1 MGSAKRLAAALPLAL
16 ACLAGLATALTW
28 RETSQRDFGD
38 GRLESNLFASFRFGG
53 TVEFVPRFDL
63 NNDGLM
69 DLVCSEG
76 YGDHVYVY
84 FGDSSGFTPSR
95 SRSYPVPGG
104 AACDIADLNYDG
116 YPDLV
121 HMGWRAQACG
131 TIYWGTASGPDP
143 QNTTLLPVGNSEA
156 VATADLDRDGY
167 LDLAFASENGTS
179 VIYWGSAAGYS
190 PSDVTLIYLG
200 TDTGHNWVV
209 ADVDKDGYLD
219 LLACCTNQYPRQP
232 IFYFGPNR
240 TYRTEWLDYSVG
252 GGFNAQGITVA
263 DLDQNGWL
271 DIVYT
276 GHNNITQA
284 WVYWGSDSGFAS
296 DRRTALNTDRCFGG
310 SAAYDFDSDGLLD
323 LLFFRG
329 SYYWPSQFRPIIYYN
344 TGSYPYFD
352 DAHSSLIGPFTMN
365 STGGRVADFNGDDCV
380 DIYFDDFDSDS
391 SKVLWGS
398 AWNKVTELPC
408 VSGHHGVARP
418 IGNVYDRSYR
428 EDYVSSIFDAGT
440 VTNWHAVAWDD
451 SVPGG
456 SSVDVAVR
464 TGATAAPDTTWSGW
478 LVVANGDTVP
488 DILDSRYIQY
498 RATLKYEN
506 PASLPMLFEVRID
519 YGQLLTE
526 DVGPTAILVPSG
538 VVDSGVQAIPTVVVR
553 NFGTSS
559 AAFPTTITIGGGYN
573 QTLNDTVAAGVS
585 DTLRFPAWNS
595 GPVGTQTIVCFTSLT
610 GDENPGNDTLVD
622 SVRVRRVFDLD
633 VAPIV
638 LLAPAGTV
646 DSGESYLPSV
656 VVRNLG
662 RTAAGFP
669 VTLKLGAGYSVTV
682 QETLAPAMSDTVV
695 FPTWTAEPVGE
706 IAVTCYTA
714 LVGDQDP
721 HNDTLDDTLT
731 VLGAAMHDVGAIQIL
746 VPTGAV
752 CAGDTVTP
760 MARIENFGN
769 RVERFFNVRFGIGNS
784 YSRTA
789 NETRTLYPDSV
800 VELTFPPWVAAS
812 GTWAVSCST
821 MLFSD
826 MNRAND
832 KVTSTVRVFEQ
843 RLHIEPDQSDR
854 LEAGE
859 GKTYQFYA
867 LIEGDTGGIVE
878 VARPAAPA
886 GWSAELRDVTGANDL
901 TDTDADGIPD
911 LGYVVAGETSRF
923 SLEVMTPS
931 GLAGDTAL
939 FAQKRFVIAGHLGS
953 DSLVADTALLNL
965 ALVPAF
971 SVHNFPN
978 PFSGHTTF
986 VVGLPADGQVSLT
999 VYTRAGERVRRI
1011 LEREN
1016 WQAGVHLVRWDAVND
1031 NGRGVAPGTYEYVL
1045 DYVHQGTTE
1054 RIRKRLVVTRE

>member
-1 MGSAKRLAAALPLAL
+1 MAAALPLAL
-16 ACLAGLATALTW
+16 ACLAGLAQALTW
-28 RETSQRDFGD
+28 RETSQGDFAD
-38 GRLESNLFASFRFGG
+38 GQLESNLFASFRFGG

-63 NNDGLM
+63 NNDGWM

-84 FGDSSGFTPSR
+84 FGDSSGFAPSR
-95 SRSYPVPGG
+95 SRSYPVSGG

-116 YPDLV
+116 YPDLL

-143 QNTTLLPVGNSEA
+143 QNTTLLPVSKSEA

-167 LDLAFASENGTS
+167 LDLVFASEDGTS
-179 VIYWGSAAGYS
+179 CIYWGSVAGYS
-190 PSDVTLIYLG
+190 QSDVTLIYLG

-219 LLACCTNQYPRQP
+219 MLACCTNQYPRQP

-284 WVYWGSDSGFAS
+284 WVYWGSDSGFTF
-296 DRRTALNTDRCFGG
+296 DRRTVLNTNRCFGG
-310 SAAYDFDSDGLLD
+310 SAAYDFNEDGLLD

-329 SYYWPSQFRPIIYYN
+329 SYYSPSMFKPIIYYN
-344 TGSYPYFD
+344 TGSSPYFSD
-352 DAHSSLIGPFTMN
+352 SKSDTVGTLSMN
-365 STGGRVADFNGDDCV
+365 STGGRVADFDGDGNV
-380 DIYFDDFDSDS
+380 DIYFDDFRPSTTA
-391 SKVLWGS
+391 KVLWGPDW
-398 AWNKVTELPC
+398 AETTELPC
-408 VSGHHGVARP
+408 YSGHHGVARP
-418 IGNVYDRSYR
+418 IGNIYDRSYR
-428 EDYVSSIFDAGT
+428 EDYVSSVFDGGNA
-440 VTNWHAVAWDD
+440 TNWHAVSWDD
-451 SVPGG
+451 STSAG
-456 SSVDVAVR
+456 SSVEFAVR
-464 TGATAAPDTTWSGW
+464 TGATAAPDPTWSGW
-478 LVVANGDTVP
+478 FAVANGDTVP
-488 DILDSRYIQY
+488 DSLNSRYIQY
-498 RATLKYEN
+498 RADLAYQN

-519 YGQLLTE
+519 YGQPLTE

-538 VVDSGVQAIPTVVVR
+538 IVDSGVQAIPTVIVR
-553 NFGTSS
+553 NFGTNS
-559 AAFPTTITIGGGYN
+559 AAFPTTITIGGNYS
-573 QTLNDTVAAGVS
+573 QTLNDTVAAGAAE
-585 DTLRFPAWNS
+585 TLRFPVWNS
-595 GPVGTQTIVCFTSLT
+595 GPVGTQTIICFTNLT

-622 SVRVRRVFDLD
+622 SVQVRRVFDLD
-633 VAPIV
+633 VAPII

-646 DSGESYLPSV
+646 DSGVAYLPSV

-669 VTLKLGAGYSVTV
+669 VTMKLGAGYSVTV
-682 QETLAPAMSDTVV
+682 QETLAPARSDTLV

-721 HNDTLDDTLT
+721 HNDTLSDTLT

-752 CAGDTVTP
+752 SAGDTVTP
-760 MARIENFGN
+760 VARIRNFGN
-769 RVERFFNVRFGIGNS
+769 RVERFFNVRFRIGDV

-789 NETRTLYPDSV
+789 NETRTLYPDST
-800 VELTFPPWVAAS
+800 VELTFPSWVAES

-826 MNRAND
+826 MNPAND
-832 KVTSTVRVFEQ
+832 KVIATVRVFEQ
-843 RLHIEPDQSDR
+843 RLHVDPDQSDR
-854 LEAGE
+854 LEAGQ
-859 GKTYQFYA
+859 GKTYRFYA

-886 GWSAELRDVTGANDL
+886 GWYAQLRDATGASDL
-901 TDTDADGIPD
+901 ADTDGDGIPD
-911 LGYVVAGETSRF
+911 LGYVVPGETSRF
-923 SLEVMTPS
+923 SLEVLTPS

-939 FAQKRFVIAGHLGS
+939 FAQKQFVIAGHLGN
-953 DSLVADTALLNL
+953 DSLVADTAFLTL
-965 ALVPAF
+965 ALVPGF

-986 VVGLPADGQVSLT
+986 VIGLPADGKVSLT
-999 VYTRAGERVRRI
+999 VYTRAGERVCRVLRRQD
-1011 LEREN
+1011 RA
-1016 WQAGVHLVRWDAVND
+1016 AGVHFVPWNAVND
-1031 NGRGVAPGTYEYVL
+1031 NGRGVAPGTYEYIL
-1045 DYVHQGTTE
+1045 DYVHDGTTD
-1054 RIRKRLVVTRE
+1054 RIRKKLVVTRE